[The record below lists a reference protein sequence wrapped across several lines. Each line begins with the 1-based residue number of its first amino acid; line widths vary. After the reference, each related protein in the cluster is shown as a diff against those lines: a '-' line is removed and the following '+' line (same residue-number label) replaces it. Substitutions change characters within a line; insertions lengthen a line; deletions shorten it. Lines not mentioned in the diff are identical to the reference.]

1 MTSIEWLIEQ
11 LINDYG
17 MQIGDDYLIIQQAK
31 LLHKQ
36 EIIDA
41 FKYAYL
47 IGEDNIS
54 EDDAELEAKEY
65 IQSLKQPKKD

>member
-41 FKYAYL
+41 YNKSFELRDKPYSTADKYYQETFG
-47 IGEDNIS
+47 IENN
-54 EDDAELEAKEY
+54 
-65 IQSLKQPKKD
+65 